1 MFFAIL
7 LFCMV
12 IDVSAD
18 SCFFKCDC
26 HLPVSDYKSL
36 PRQHWCMRLD
46 YGRVEDKNV
55 TQQTNK
61 QTNKQKK
68 KDQQTISKML

>member
-1 MFFAIL
+1 
-7 LFCMV
+7 
-12 IDVSAD
+12 
-18 SCFFKCDC
+18 
-26 HLPVSDYKSL
+26 
-36 PRQHWCMRLD
+36 MRLD